1 MFYKVHRLTTG
12 NRRGRLD
19 HTSLTNTLPEHL
31 SDDLQRATESF
42 DILTEDKDTASI
54 ASKYKTYK
62 CLTILV
68 IVAILLA
75 TSVVSNKKQA
85 TPIQT
90 STKELWK
97 QTEISKVNPEATRD
111 LLTET
116 LKVFFTAE
124 SYNPEKL
131 IPFVSARHQIVSS
144 MYFTEFSALLD
155 RFQSSQN
162 IKLEV
167 DRVKLYVE
175 MQAQFLQI
183 SNVHHLRA
191 ENTVNREN
199 RIHLSFWKL
208 FLFGICI
215 GMCYRFLDWAREME
229 CKGARMIADKVLTM
243 ENERLASLGIY
254 AVTDTELSS
263 LSFVQI
269 PASQLTLVKSA

>member
-1 MFYKVHRLTTG
+1 
-12 NRRGRLD
+12 
-19 HTSLTNTLPEHL
+19 
-31 SDDLQRATESF
+31 
-42 DILTEDKDTASI
+42 
-54 ASKYKTYK
+54 
-62 CLTILV
+62 
-68 IVAILLA
+68 
-75 TSVVSNKKQA
+75 
-85 TPIQT
+85 
-90 STKELWK
+90 
-97 QTEISKVNPEATRD
+97 
-111 LLTET
+111 
-116 LKVFFTAE
+116 
-124 SYNPEKL
+124 
-131 IPFVSARHQIVSS
+131 
-144 MYFTEFSALLD
+144 MYFTEFLCTPG
-155 RFQSSQN
+155 QIPVIQN

-183 SNVHHLRA
+183 SSVHHLRA

-269 PASQLTLVKSA
+269 PASQLTLGQISLIKKSLRRTTSDTNEISVLIFFTKLLQRVHAQMQIAPVSIH